1 MGVSRTKRKSP
12 TKMKA
17 VCVLFVACLAFAAA
31 EVFFEE
37 EFGDG
42 WESRW
47 VSSKSK
53 TYYGAF
59 KVSAGKFYGD
69 AEAGKGLQTSQDAK
83 FYAISA
89 KHKDFSN
96 DGKTIVVQFSAKHE
110 QDIDYCGAYLKLAP
124 AALDPEK
131 FNGDSEYNI
140 MFGPD
145 ICGSSTKKTHVIFNY
160 KGKNLDKKKEV
171 RAESDTLSHL
181 YTLIVKPDN
190 TYEVQIDQVKVD
202 DGSLADGW
210 DFLKPKQI
218 RDPSEKKPADW
229 VDEAEMDDPEDKK
242 PEGYDDIPAKIADP
256 KATKPDDWDTESDG
270 EWEAPQIDNPEFK
283 GPWKVKRIKNPA
295 YKGVWEA
302 KLIDNPKF
310 VDDDK
315 LYSYPKFSTVGI
327 DVWQVKS
334 GTIFDNILVTDDVDY
349 AKAHGDKTWKAQK
362 DGEKAMKEKADE
374 EKRKKDEEERAKK
387 EEERKKKE
395 EEDKA
400 KKAAEPEKKADEP
413 EKKADETKKEL

>member
-1 MGVSRTKRKSP
+1 MGRINT
-12 TKMKA
+12 MKCIA
-17 VCVLFVACLAFAAA
+17 ILAIAAFALASA
-31 EVFFEE
+31 EVYFEE
-37 EFGDG
+37 DFSGD

-53 TYYGAF
+53 EGLGAF
-59 KVSAGKFYGD
+59 KVSAGKFYND
-69 AEAGKGLQTSQDAK
+69 AEAGKGMQSSQDAK

-89 KHKDFSN
+89 KTKEFSN
-96 DGKTIVVQFSAKHE
+96 EGKTLVIQFTVKHE
-110 QDIDYCGAYLKLAP
+110 QGIDCGGGYLKLGAYE
-124 AALDPEK
+124 PEK
-131 FNGDSEYNI
+131 FEGSSEYNI

-171 RAESDTLSHL
+171 RCESDTLSHL

-190 TYEVQIDQVKVD
+190 TYEVQIDTNKVD
-202 DGSLADGW
+202 SGSLSDGW
-210 DFLKPKQI
+210 DFLEPKQI
-218 RDPSEKKPADW
+218 RDPEEKKPADW

-256 KATKPDDWDTESDG
+256 KAKKPDDWDTESDG
-270 EWEAPQIDNPEFK
+270 EWEAPQIDNPDFK

-327 DVWQVKS
+327 DIWQVKS
-334 GTIFDNILVTDDVDY
+334 GTIFDNILITDDVDY
-349 AKAHGDKTWKAQK
+349 AKAHADKTWKAQK
-362 DGEKAMKEKADE
+362 DGEKAMKEKA
-374 EKRKKDEEERAKK
+374 EEERAKK

-400 KKAAEPEKKADEP
+400 KKAAEPA
-413 EKKADETKKEL
+413 KEEE

>member
-1 MGVSRTKRKSP
+1 MGTRHRNMSR
-12 TKMKA
+12 
-17 VCVLFVACLAFAAA
+17 LLIVACIVAIATA
-31 EVFFEE
+31 EVYFEE
-37 EFGDG
+37 DFSGD

-47 VSSKSK
+47 TQSKAK
-53 TYYGAF
+53 ADLGKF
-59 KVSAGKFYGD
+59 QVSAGKFYGD
-69 AEAGKGLQTSQDAK
+69 AEASKGLQTSQDAK
-83 FYAISA
+83 FYGIMA
-89 KHKDFSN
+89 KHKEFSN
-96 DGKTIVVQFSAKHE
+96 DGKTLVVQFSVKHQ
-110 QDIDYCGAYLKLAP
+110 QDIDCGGAYLKLTPTMGA
-124 AALDPEK
+124 EK
-131 FNGDSEYNI
+131 FAGDSKYNI

-190 TYEVQIDQVKVD
+190 TYEVQIDMNKVD
-202 DGSLADGW
+202 SGTLEDGW
-210 DFLKPKQI
+210 SFLEPKEI
-218 RDPSEKKPADW
+218 RDPDEKKPTDW
-229 VDEAEMDDPEDKK
+229 VDEAEIDDPEDKK
-242 PEGYDDIPAKIADP
+242 PDGYDDTPAKIADP
-256 KATKPDDWDTESDG
+256 KATKPDDWDDESDG
-270 EWEAPQIDNPEFK
+270 TWEAPQIDNPDYK
-283 GPWKVKRIKNPA
+283 GAWKAKRIKNPA

-302 KLIDNPKF
+302 KLIANPKYAA
-310 VDDDK
+310 DDK

-334 GTIFDNILVTDDVDY
+334 GTIFDNILLTDDVDY
-349 AKAHGDKTWKAQK
+349 AKAHADKTWKAQK

-400 KKAAEPEKKADEP
+400 KKAAEPAKEEEKKE
-413 EKKADETKKEL
+413 EKKEL

>member
-53 TYYGAF
+53 TDYGAF

-110 QDIDYCGAYLKLAP
+110 QDIDCGGAYLKLAP

-190 TYEVQIDQVKVD
+190 TYEVQIDMSKVD
-202 DGSLADGW
+202 SGSLSEGW
-210 DFLKPKQI
+210 AFLEPKQI
-218 RDPSEKKPADW
+218 RDPDEKKPSDW
-229 VDEAEMDDPEDKK
+229 VDAAEIDDPADKK
-242 PEGYDDIPAKIADP
+242 PDGYDAIPAKIVDP
-256 KATKPDDWDTESDG
+256 KAKKPDDWDDESDG
-270 EWEAPQIDNPEFK
+270 AWEAPQIDNPEFK
-283 GPWKVKRIKNPA
+283 GPWKAKRIKNPA

-302 KLIDNPKF
+302 KMIDNPKY
-310 VDDDK
+310 VADDN
-315 LYSYPKFSTVGI
+315 LYKYANFGSVGI

-334 GTIFDNILVTDDVDY
+334 GTIFDNILITDDVDY
-349 AKAHGDKTWKAQK
+349 AKQHAEKTWKAQK

-374 EKRKKDEEERAKK
+374 EKRKKDEEERKKK

-400 KKAAEPEKKADEP
+400 KKEAEKKDAPKKDE
-413 EKKADETKKEL
+413 AKKEL

>member
-1 MGVSRTKRKSP
+1 MSRAIFAVLAVSCI
-12 TKMKA
+12 A
-17 VCVLFVACLAFAAA
+17 LATA
-31 EVFFEE
+31 EVYFEE
-37 EFGDG
+37 DFSGD

-47 VSSKSK
+47 VHSEAKDDYGLMK
-53 TYYGAF
+53 VTAGKYYG
-59 KVSAGKFYGD
+59 D
-69 AEAGKGLQTSQDAK
+69 EEAAKGLQTSQDAK
-83 FYAISA
+83 FYAISTTN
-89 KHKDFSN
+89 KEFSN
-96 DGKTIVVQFSAKHE
+96 DGKTLVIQFSVKHE
-110 QDIDYCGAYLKLAP
+110 QDIDCGGAYLKLGAF
-124 AALDPEK
+124 DQEK
-131 FNGDSEYNI
+131 FEGSSEYNI

-171 RAESDTLSHL
+171 RCESDTLSHL

-190 TYEVQIDQVKVD
+190 TYEVQIDTNKVD
-202 DGSLADGW
+202 SGSLSDGW
-210 DFLKPKQI
+210 DFLEPKQI
-218 RDPSEKKPADW
+218 RDPEEKKPADW

-242 PEGYDDIPAKIADP
+242 PEGYDDIPAKISDP

-270 EWEAPQIDNPEFK
+270 EWEAPQIDNPDFK

-327 DVWQVKS
+327 DIWQVKS
-334 GTIFDNILVTDDVDY
+334 GTIFDNILITDDVDY
-349 AKAHGDKTWKAQK
+349 AKAHADKTWKAQK

-400 KKAAEPEKKADEP
+400 KKAAEPAKEEEKKE
-413 EKKADETKKEL
+413 EKKEL

>member
-1 MGVSRTKRKSP
+1 MGVSRTKRKRP

-53 TYYGAF
+53 TDYGAF

-69 AEAGKGLQTSQDAK
+69 AEAGKGQQTSQDAK

-110 QDIDYCGAYLKLAP
+110 QDIDCGGAYLKLAP

-131 FNGDSEYNI
+131 FAGDSEYNI

-190 TYEVQIDQVKVD
+190 TYEVQIDQNKVD
-202 DGSLADGW
+202 GGSLAEGW
-210 DFLKPKQI
+210 DFLEPKQI
-218 RDPSEKKPADW
+218 RDP
-229 VDEAEMDDPEDKK
+229 DEKK

-256 KATKPDDWDTESDG
+256 KAKKPDDWDDESDG
-270 EWEAPQIDNPEFK
+270 TWEAPQVDNPAYK
-283 GPWKVKRIKNPA
+283 GAWKAKKIKNPA
-295 YKGVWEA
+295 YKGIWEA
-302 KLIDNPKF
+302 KLIDNPKY
-310 VDDDK
+310 VADDK
-315 LYSYPKFSTVGI
+315 LYSYPQFGGVGI

-334 GTIFDNILVTDDVDY
+334 GTIFDNILITDDVDY
-349 AKAHGDKTWKAQK
+349 AKSAGEKGWKAQK
-362 DGEKAMKEKADE
+362 DAEKAMKEKADE
-374 EKRKKDEEERAKK
+374 EKRKKDEEERKKK

-400 KKAAEPEKKADEP
+400 KKAAEPAKDEKKDE
-413 EKKADETKKEL
+413 KKEL